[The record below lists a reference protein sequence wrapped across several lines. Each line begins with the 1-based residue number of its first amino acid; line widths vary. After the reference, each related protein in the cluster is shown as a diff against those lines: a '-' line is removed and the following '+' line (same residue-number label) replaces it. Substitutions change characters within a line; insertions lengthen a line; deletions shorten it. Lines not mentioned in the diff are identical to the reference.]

1 MQLKEIWKMVK
12 DKNIKDET
20 LALACGVTATT
31 VYRWRRGLTMM
42 HPHYLPYLEK
52 AVKAAK

>member
-1 MQLKEIWKMVK
+1 MQLKDIWAEAEKK
-12 DKNIKDET
+12 KIKDESF
-20 LALACGVTATT
+20 ALACGVTATT

-52 AVKAAK
+52 CVKDAK